1 MQNPANRQSRDVS
14 GEGSERGP
22 AVKNNKRYKAGAS
35 SFASQIKGPPLI
47 EGENQM
53 KKLFTSTLLTVVA
66 VPFLMAAP
74 PAAKKAQNQPQAST
88 ETQSTTTK
96 TKTHKKR
103 TKKAQKNTGST
114 VDNSAAASSSSP
126 KK

>member
-1 MQNPANRQSRDVS
+1 
-14 GEGSERGP
+14 
-22 AVKNNKRYKAGAS
+22 
-35 SFASQIKGPPLI
+35 
-47 EGENQM
+47 M

-74 PAAKKAQNQPQAST
+74 TAAKKAQNQPQAST
-88 ETQSTTTK
+88 DTQSATAK

-114 VDNSAAASSSSP
+114 VNNSAAASISSP
-126 KK
+126 KQ

>member
-1 MQNPANRQSRDVS
+1 L
-14 GEGSERGP
+14 
-22 AVKNNKRYKAGAS
+22 
-35 SFASQIKGPPLI
+35 FASKIKGPPLI

-88 ETQSTTTK
+88 ETQGTPK
-96 TKTHKKR
+96 AKTHKKR
-103 TKKAQKNTGST
+103 SKKALKNTGST
-114 VDNSAAASSSSP
+114 ADNSAAASSSSP